1 MSIVADVLQ
10 LSALMF
16 LIVAAFLVAL
26 SLGFFAAGLCVMI
39 IGVSI
44 DPRISKV
51 RVKSDRQ

>member
-1 MSIVADVLQ
+1 
-10 LSALMF
+10 MF
-16 LIVAAFLVAL
+16 LIMAAFLVAL
-26 SLGFFAAGLCVMI
+26 PLGFFAAGVCVMI